1 MKKTQAEVKM
11 ELENSQAEKL
21 RKSLM
26 SRINQ
31 VEARIIRLRD
41 KVDKLDNASNEY
53 EKFNE
58 AQKRNTK
65 ELYEMIKSFNYKHR

>member
-41 KVDKLDNASNEY
+41 KVDNASNEY